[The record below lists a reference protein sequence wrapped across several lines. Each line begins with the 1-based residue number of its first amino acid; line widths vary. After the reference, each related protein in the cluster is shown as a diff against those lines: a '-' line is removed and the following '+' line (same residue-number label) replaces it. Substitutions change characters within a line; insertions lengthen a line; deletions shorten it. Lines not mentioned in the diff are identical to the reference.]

1 MLSRIT
7 KVFVAFLCCLS
18 ALAVVSTRT
27 TLAVT
32 PEEIESEVASG
43 ENEDL
48 LDDFAENNIIYYDPT
63 EHKPKTC
70 AGASANSD
78 SGLVLGANSTLNANV
93 VLGKGGLGDKFGLNN
108 NTTTVN
114 VGGSTIEEKIWN
126 GLRSLGVSDAVA
138 AGILGNMYYESSLNP
153 ARHEKSKKNKY
164 WPMALNEHKDISY
177 GLGLIQWSFGRR
189 IKLYNYVAEQFPGLE
204 QTFLNHPETYSTSP
218 TINGTQF
225 FETAKANNLSTEAD
239 KLLAVELDFLINKEM
254 RVYNSYKKVF
264 DETTVKGA
272 AQQFSIRVEGCSN
285 CRDVNNQSVK
295 NRVAKAEEF
304 YNKLKNSSGSISSPI
319 GIGNLGTQFQ
329 LTTGSGAEY
338 CPLNPG
344 SGDEGGGSD
353 DTGSGGSDNP
363 YGEGGYQGDDY
374 TYTGDVASLQH
385 LVKEWAWGTHYKK
398 AGRPIAEQTAAY
410 RNHKPKYGGCQ
421 GNDCGGFVADT
432 IKTSGWDPNFKYQ
445 GVRYMQDTLWSS
457 STWKEVTSQISG
469 DGDMKPGDII
479 ICSHNSKHH
488 SKKCGEGNIGHVM
501 LWVGSISGF
510 SSKIASASYNNNGNP
525 CSGTRAPS
533 ASESAGNIMH
543 HIRDSGYSIYRK
555 VK

>member
-1 MLSRIT
+1 MSGKVT
-7 KVFVAFLCCLS
+7 KVFVALICCL
-18 ALAVVSTRT
+18 AAVAVVSPRT
-27 TLAVT
+27 VLAT
-32 PEEIESEVASG
+32 PEEVESLMTTSEYD
-43 ENEDL
+43 DL
-48 LDDFAENNIIYYDPT
+48 LDDYAENNIMFYDPT
-63 EHKPKTC
+63 EYKVSSCKS
-70 AGASANSD
+70 ASAS
-78 SGLVLGANSTLNANV
+78 L
-93 VLGKGGLGDKFGLNN
+93 KGGTLSANAVVSAK
-108 NTTTVN
+108 TTVS

-138 AGILGNMYYESSLNP
+138 AGIMGNMYYESSLNP
-153 ARHEKSKKNKY
+153 ARHEKSKMNKY
-164 WPMALNEHKDISY
+164 WPMALNTNKDISY
-177 GLGLIQWSFGRR
+177 GIGLIQWSFGRR
-189 IKLYNYVAEQFPGLE
+189 IKLYNYIAEQFPGLE
-204 QTFLNHPETYSTSP
+204 QTFMNHPETYSTSP
-218 TINGTQF
+218 TISGAAFLEKAKSNG
-225 FETAKANNLSTEAD
+225 LSDDAD
-239 KLLAVELDFLINKEM
+239 KLLAVELDYLINKEM
-254 RVYNSYKKVF
+254 KVYNSYKKVF

-295 NRVAKAEEF
+295 NRVAKAEEY
-304 YNKLKNSSGSISSPI
+304 YNKLKNTAGSIGSPI
-319 GIGNLGTQFQ
+319 GIGNLGTQLQ
-329 LTTGSGAEY
+329 LTPGGSANA
-338 CPLNPG
+338 CPLDG
-344 SGDEGGGSD
+344 GDDEGSESGGGE
-353 DTGSGGSDNP
+353 DTGSGGDDNP
-363 YGEGGYQGDDY
+363 YGTGGYQGDDY

-398 AGRPIAEQTAAY
+398 AGRKISEQTPAY

-432 IKTSGWDPNFKYQ
+432 IKTSGWDKNFKYQ

-457 STWKEVTSQISG
+457 TTWKEVTNEISG
-469 DGDMKPGDII
+469 DGDMKAGDII

-555 VK
+555 VR